1 MAGPSGGGWGHGPP
15 PVNKRG
21 RQAPEWLDPANVHGE
36 LRYLILAPQKGFAI
50 PKNAFLIEKSL
61 SPFVGPIEPCVPMD
75 QGARYLMKTRSREQF
90 DKLLAIKKL
99 IDGTPVEI
107 TSDRARNT
115 VQCVMVTP
123 CLDGL
128 TDEEILAQIEGTK
141 IVEVKRFMRKV
152 DGAVKPT
159 NAYLLRVDSVTVPEE
174 VRVGCISVRTRPY
187 YPRPMICFKCLIVG
201 HTTARC
207 NSAPACPNCS
217 MPEHGSCNN
226 PPRCKNCKGDHATL
240 NRSCPVYL
248 AEQNIIRIKV
258 DNCIS
263 YPEARKIYSQV
274 QESAVQKRL
283 ANAQQQPQQPQ
294 PLQQQ
299 QPPQPQPQPQPLQQQ
314 QIDTALAERDAKI
327 EQLTAMNAHINSK
340 LNSILAKFQQVIEE
354 RDFLKSQLQSRRK
367 NKHTENADSN
377 HTDSNSD
384 SNADANSSPNMDTNG
399 EQNIDSNNTNANNNT
414 NTDAN
419 TATQKDSKTSTSIG
433 PKRKASPSSSSYS
446 TVDTTSEE
454 KIPHGNN
461 STPSKTKSHKR
472 GKRRSQ
478 KRKLGFRH

>member
-263 YPEARKIYSQV
+263 YPEARKIYSQI
-274 QESAVQKRL
+274 QEL
-283 ANAQQQPQQPQ
+283 
-294 PLQQQ
+294 
-299 QPPQPQPQPQPLQQQ
+299 
-314 QIDTALAERDAKI
+314 
-327 EQLTAMNAHINSK
+327 
-340 LNSILAKFQQVIEE
+340 IEE
-354 RDFLKSQLQSRRK
+354 RDFFKSQVQSRRK
-367 NKHTENADSN
+367 DKNTENTDSNHSDSN

-384 SNADANSSPNMDTNG
+384 SNADANSSPNMETNV
-399 EQNIDSNNTNANNNT
+399 EQNIDTNNTNANNNT

-419 TATQKDSKTSTSIG
+419 AATQKDSKTSTPIG

>member
-159 NAYLLRVDSVTVPEE
+159 NAYLLR
-174 VRVGCISVRTRPY
+174 I
-187 YPRPMICFKCLIVG
+187 
-201 HTTARC
+201 
-207 NSAPACPNCS
+207 
-217 MPEHGSCNN
+217 
-226 PPRCKNCKGDHATL
+226 
-240 NRSCPVYL
+240 
-248 AEQNIIRIKV
+248 
-258 DNCIS
+258 
-263 YPEARKIYSQV
+263 
-274 QESAVQKRL
+274 QEL
-283 ANAQQQPQQPQ
+283 
-294 PLQQQ
+294 
-299 QPPQPQPQPQPLQQQ
+299 
-314 QIDTALAERDAKI
+314 
-327 EQLTAMNAHINSK
+327 
-340 LNSILAKFQQVIEE
+340 IEE
-354 RDFLKSQLQSRRK
+354 RDFFKSQVQSRRK
-367 NKHTENADSN
+367 DKHTENADSN

-384 SNADANSSPNMDTNG
+384 SNAGANSNHDTNMETNV
-399 EQNIDSNNTNANNNT
+399 EQNIDTNNTNANNNT

-419 TATQKDSKTSTSIG
+419 VATQKDSKTSTPIG

-472 GKRRSQ
+472 GKRRSN
-478 KRKLGFRH
+478 KRKTGFRY

>member
-263 YPEARKIYSQV
+263 YPEARKIYSQ
-274 QESAVQKRL
+274 
-283 ANAQQQPQQPQ
+283 
-294 PLQQQ
+294 
-299 QPPQPQPQPQPLQQQ
+299 
-314 QIDTALAERDAKI
+314 
-327 EQLTAMNAHINSK
+327 
-340 LNSILAKFQQVIEE
+340 FQQVIEE